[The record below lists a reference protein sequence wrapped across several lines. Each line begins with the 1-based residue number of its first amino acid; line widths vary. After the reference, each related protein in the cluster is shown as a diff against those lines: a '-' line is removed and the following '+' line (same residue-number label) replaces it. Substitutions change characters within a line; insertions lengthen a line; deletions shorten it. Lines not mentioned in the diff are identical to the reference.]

1 VSLTTWGI
9 RTIFL
14 QKLRGFKVIKHE
26 VRDITRNAVSTRKLI
41 SPDRSG
47 RSSGRFPAEIVFQ
60 LHDDARHVHSGLP
73 SIAGLL
79 PDGVGVPATTYDYL
93 RPSQFAYTSLIL

>member
-1 VSLTTWGI
+1 MYI
-9 RTIFL
+9 
-14 QKLRGFKVIKHE
+14 
-26 VRDITRNAVSTRKLI
+26 LI
-41 SPDRSG
+41 SLPNKFITENLRTMIDKKNPPRLL
-47 RSSGRFPAEIVFQ
+47 RV
-60 LHDDARHVHSGLP
+60 VHSGLP

>member
-1 VSLTTWGI
+1 VKQLGGI
-9 RTIFL
+9 RNFE
-14 QKLRGFKVIKHE
+14 RRVFKVIKHE
-26 VRDITRNAVSTRKLI
+26 VRDITRNAVSTWKLV

-47 RSSGRFPAEIVFQ
+47 RSSGRFLAEIVFQ